1 MEYKSSETGPGGV
14 DSQLLEVA
22 CTRDVNGN
30 NFSKGVQDYPFS
42 VGGAWSFV
50 PAKSYFRMR
59 CTVTNAD
66 TSQPTT
72 IDNIALADGF
82 CNNLFNNAYFRAGQQ
97 DVSQITSFLPQAAMV
112 KHRLHKSGAWTKT
125 VGSDSQNLEPS
136 FRKRVHRI
144 ASNGSD
150 PLEPDLP
157 YLAHLPGATVSQ
169 AQVDANGDVVLAN
182 ASLFANIKEG
192 DTFTIAGDT
201 AGPGGGPTTYTVVTA
216 PIDDDGSTMVAEPE
230 TASSGQGPVLFKRP
244 NPRNYQKKNQLE
256 FIFQPPLGI
265 FDYDQPMYGGDY
277 RISLNPIS
285 NFQQAAIESLH
296 SLSSTA
302 GNFKFEV
309 TDLHFYVAL
318 VRMNNPLD
326 SVIRLNLTECAIQ
339 TKAYSKTLDFT
350 VPPSTFGIAV
360 YLQDTAAGSDTR
372 VPPNI
377 FKLISG
383 EDEDLRQFQMTY
395 ANISKPS
402 TDWSTELGDG
412 KNYMI
417 QRYYDTLSNA
427 GLTLESG
434 GTETFADWLSRGGL
448 YFYTWLRDSSDR
460 STHLQI
466 RTSYGAQ
473 PTSALVHVCA
483 LYSKVAEI
491 SSSNGRI
498 TAVSQLAV

>member
-30 NFSKGVQDYPFS
+30 NFSKGVQDYPWS
-42 VGGAWSFV
+42 VGGSWSWN

-66 TSQPTT
+66 ESQPTT

-136 FRKRVHRI
+136 FRKRVNRI
-144 ASNGSD
+144 ASDGSD

-157 YLAHLPGATVSQ
+157 YVPHLPGAAAST
-169 AQVDANGDVVLAN
+169 ANVAGGSGEVTLAN
-182 ASLFANIKEG
+182 ATLFGDIKVG
-192 DTFTIAGDT
+192 DTFTIDGDLNF
-201 AGPGGGPTTYTVVTA
+201 TTYTVTA
-216 PIDDDGSTMVAEPE
+216 LPTSETGGGTMRATPAIAPNPNNPNDVIF
-230 TASSGQGPVLFKRP
+230 SRP

-277 RISLNPIS
+277 RVSLNPIS

-302 GNFKFEV
+302 DNFKFEV

-339 TKAYSKTLDFT
+339 TKAYSPTLDFT

-377 FKLISG
+377 FKLLSG

-434 GTETFADWLSRGGL
+434 GTETFTDWLSRGGL

-466 RTSYGAQ
+466 RTSYGVQ
-473 PTSALVHVCA
+473 PKNALVHVCA

-498 TAVSQLAV
+498 TSVSQLAV